1 MPFPRVD
8 GVFPP
13 VSHDEVLSRGLAVA
27 RWSPVPALSL
37 NCMWI
42 EARAEPPDP
51 GSGRS

>member
-1 MPFPRVD
+1 MPSP
-8 GVFPP
+8 
-13 VSHDEVLSRGLAVA
+13 GLTVCFRQFRMTRFSLADSQVA